1 VFLKQ
6 GLLSLGTVAT
16 AALVF
21 FLIQGS
27 AVTIAVAFGVAA
39 LFLPVLWLGVSALR
53 PALPDRKCP
62 QCGAEKLRLLRKG
75 VREGVR
81 CEACRFE
88 DPELYVAYLIDVD
101 DAL

>member
-1 VFLKQ
+1 VKQ
-6 GLLSLGTVAT
+6 VLLSLGTVVF

-21 FLIQGS
+21 FLIRGS
-27 AVTIAVAFGVAA
+27 AMTIALVCGVGA
-39 LFLPVLWLGVSALR
+39 LLMPILWLTVSAMR

-62 QCGAEKLRLLRKG
+62 KCGAEKLRLLTPG